1 MPGIYVDLIV
11 SSSQERYEIGII
23 IIILS
28 IWQIRK
34 RIQVNTANKRRE
46 RMDHYG
52 AVILFDSHSN
62 WVIFISFPFYR

>member
-34 RIQVNTANKRRE
+34 RIQVNTANKSR
-46 RMDHYG
+46 
-52 AVILFDSHSN
+52 AQKFNPSN
-62 WVIFISFPFYR
+62 LALVFYNLPPST